1 MLARGTSFGNY
12 QVLGPIGAGGMGRVF
27 RARDTRLG
35 RDVALKVLS
44 EPFKLDPEQRD
55 WLERE
60 ARVLASLNHPNIA
73 TLHGIEESGETQAL
87 VLELVDGPTLAERIA
102 DGPLEL
108 EEVLAIAQQIAVAL
122 EAAHENGVVHR
133 DLKPQNVKLRADG
146 NIKLLDFGLA
156 KVFAPAPD
164 TGPKT
169 ATVTA
174 AGAPV
179 GTPAY
184 MSPEQSRGVAVD
196 KRTDIWAFGCVL
208 YEMLTG
214 RPPFAGEY
222 ASDVVAESIT
232 REPDFGALPPRTPPA
247 LLRLLRRCLEKDPR
261 RRLRDI
267 GDARLELADATAAEG
282 ADDRRDYGQRHP
294 TAWGLAL
301 LALLVVTVGAAFIA
315 RERFGTRPL
324 APRVEMAIA
333 LPRGVNITADPG
345 LDWASAIALSP
356 DGRTLV
362 IAGTNQRGE
371 QRLYARTLGRL
382 EVTEIAGTA
391 GGSAPFFSPDGAWLA
406 FFADGR
412 LKRVPREGGAAVDI
426 TSAPNFPAGGSWSTE
441 GRIAFVFGARSTVHV
456 VDARGGAAVPLTRLD
471 DGEIGHYRPEFSP
484 DGRILLFDTGVAVHA
499 LDLTTGRRVALTEGV
514 DARYLSDSQLILG
527 RGPDLLVAP
536 FDARRLEITGP
547 AVPLDLNAN
556 PGNASEGVSHY
567 AAAAGTL
574 AFVPGVA
581 AYELVLRSPDGVE
594 KLLAERR
601 AMFENPQF
609 SPDGRRL
616 AVATRRRP
624 GETTEIW
631 IHDLETGTASRL
643 TFDGGRSP
651 VWTPDSAAVTYS
663 QLRAPNA
670 IFRMAAD
677 GRGVPEQLVAIDE
690 FHWLVGWTPDGR
702 TLAYGQMERPADDGI
717 SRSSIV
723 ALGGGDPLYVVGPG
737 PIWGGRL
744 SPDGRWLAYFTP
756 ERGRYEIR
764 VMPFPNGGAQYLI
777 VDGGTA
783 PAWAPD
789 GSEIY
794 YRSGSQLWAV
804 AVEAGAKVQVGDR
817 RLVLDRFKPP
827 AQDDYHVHPDG
838 RTLVYVRPADAA
850 GSDVRIIVNGLAAP
864 QHGAR

>member
-1 MLARGTSFGNY
+1 MLERGTSFGTY
-12 QVLGPIGAGGMGRVF
+12 QVLEPIGAGGMGRVF
-27 RARDTRLG
+27 HARDTRLG

-44 EPFKLDPEQRD
+44 EPFKLDPTQRVS
-55 WLERE
+55 LERE

-73 TLHGIEESGETQAL
+73 TLHGIEESGGTQAL

-102 DGPLEL
+102 EGPLDL

-133 DLKPQNVKLRADG
+133 DLKPQNIKLRPDG
-146 NIKLLDFGLA
+146 NVKLLDFGLA
-156 KVFAPAPD
+156 KVFAPAAD
-164 TGPKT
+164 AGPS
-169 ATVTA
+169 ATA
-174 AGAPV
+174 AAVGTPV
-179 GTPAY
+179 GTPTY

-208 YEMLTG
+208 YEMLTR
-214 RPPFAGEY
+214 RPAFAGEY
-222 ASDVVAESIT
+222 ASDVVAQIIT
-232 REPDFGALPPRTPPA
+232 REPDFDALPPGTPHA

-282 ADDRRDYGQRHP
+282 AGATRDYGLRRA

-301 LALLVVTVGAAFIA
+301 LALFVVAVGAAVVT
-315 RERFGTRPL
+315 RERFGARPI
-324 APRVEMAIA
+324 APPVEMAVT
-333 LPRGVNITADPG
+333 LPRGVNIGTGAG
-345 LDWASAIALSP
+345 FDWVSAIALSP

-362 IAGTNQRGE
+362 IAATSERGE
-371 QRLYARTLGRL
+371 QRLYARPLGRF
-382 EVTEIAGTA
+382 EVTEIEGTA
-391 GGSAPFFSPDGAWLA
+391 GGSGPFFSPDGAWLA

-412 LKRVPREGGAAVDI
+412 LKRVPAAGGAAVDI
-426 TSAPNFPAGGSWSTE
+426 AAAPDFSAGGSWSTD
-441 GRIAFVFGARSTVHV
+441 GRIAFVFGARSTVQV
-456 VDARGGAAVPLTRLD
+456 VDAHGGAAEPLTRLE
-471 DGEIGHYRPEFSP
+471 DGEVGHYHPQFSP
-484 DGRILLFDTGVAVHA
+484 DCRTLLFDANARVYA
-499 LDLTTGRRVALTEGV
+499 LDLTTGRRVALTEGG
-514 DARYLSDSQLILG
+514 DARYLTDDQLILSRG
-527 RGPDLLVAP
+527 RDLLIAP

-547 AVPLDLNAN
+547 VVPLDLSVGA
-556 PGNASEGVSHY
+556 GNAGEGASHY

-574 AFVPGVA
+574 AFVPGVVA
-581 AYELVLRSPDGVE
+581 HELVLRSPDGAE
-594 KLLAERR
+594 RLLAERR

-624 GETTEIW
+624 GEASEIW

-643 TFDGGRSP
+643 TFGGGRTP
-651 VWTPDSAAVTYS
+651 VWAPDGAEVTYAH
-663 QLRAPNA
+663 LRGAPNG

-677 GRGVPEQLVAIDE
+677 GHGAPRQLVAIDE

-702 TLAYGQMERPADDGI
+702 TLVYGQMEPPADDGI

-723 ALGGGDPLYVVGPG
+723 TLAGGDTRYVIGPG

-756 ERGRYEIR
+756 ERGRYEVR
-764 VMPFPNGGAQYLI
+764 VMPFPDGGAQYLI

-804 AVEAGAKVQVGDR
+804 AVEAGAIVQVGDR
-817 RLVLDRFKPP
+817 RLVLDHFEPP
-827 AQDDYHVHPDG
+827 VQDDYHVHPDG
-838 RTLVYVRPADAA
+838 RTLVYVRPVGA
-850 GSDVRIIVNGLAAP
+850 GGNEVRLILNGLAALQP
-864 QHGAR
+864 EAR

>member
-1 MLARGTSFGNY
+1 VLARGTSFGKY
-12 QVLGPIGAGGMGRVF
+12 QVLEPIGAGGMGRVF

-44 EPFKLDPEQRD
+44 EPFKLDPEQRVS
-55 WLERE
+55 LERE

-102 DGPLEL
+102 DGPLGL
-108 EEVLAIAQQIAVAL
+108 EEVLAIALQIAVAL

-146 NIKLLDFGLA
+146 NVKLLDFGLA
-156 KVFAPAPD
+156 KVFAPAAD
-164 TGPKT
+164 AGPKT

-184 MSPEQSRGVAVD
+184 MSPEQSRGAAVD
-196 KRTDIWAFGCVL
+196 KRTDIWAFGCLL
-208 YEMLTG
+208 YEMLAG
-214 RPPFAGEY
+214 QPAFAGEH
-222 ASDVVAESIT
+222 ASDVVAAIIT
-232 REPDFGALPPRTPPA
+232 REPDFGMLPPGTPPA

-267 GDARLELADATAAEG
+267 GDARLELADVTAADG
-282 ADDRRDYGQRHP
+282 AGAGRYQGPRRA
-294 TAWGLAL
+294 TAWGLAVL
-301 LALLVVTVGAAFIA
+301 GLLVVAVGAALVA
-315 RERFGTRPL
+315 RERLGTRPV
-324 APRVEMAIA
+324 APPVEMAVA
-333 LPRGVNITADPG
+333 LPRGVSITAEPG
-345 LDWASAIALSP
+345 FDWASAIALSP

-362 IAGTNQRGE
+362 IAGTDEQGE
-371 QRLYARTLGRL
+371 HRLYARPLGRL

-412 LKRVPREGGAAVDI
+412 LKRVPAEGGAAVDI
-426 TSAPNFPAGGSWSTE
+426 TAAPGFPAGASWSAD

-456 VDARGGAAVPLTRLD
+456 VDARGGAAEPLTRLE
-471 DGEIGHYRPEFSP
+471 DGEGGHYRPEFSP
-484 DGRILLFDTGVAVHA
+484 DGRMLLFDTGARVHV
-499 LDLTTGRRVALTEGV
+499 LELKSGRRVALTEGTR
-514 DARYLSDSQLILG
+514 ARHLTDGQLILSRG
-527 RGPDLLVAP
+527 RDLLIAP
-536 FDARRLEITGP
+536 FDGRRLEITGP
-547 AVPLDLNAN
+547 VKPLDLSVGS
-556 PGNASEGVSHY
+556 GNASEGVSHY

-581 AYELVLRSPDGVE
+581 AHELVLRGPDGAE
-594 KLLAERR
+594 RLLAERR

-624 GETTEIW
+624 GDAAEIW

-643 TFDGGRSP
+643 TFDGGHSP
-651 VWTPDSAAVTYS
+651 VWTPDGTAVTYS
-663 QLRAPNA
+663 HLRARSG

-677 GRGVPEQLVAIDE
+677 GRGAPEQLVAVAE

-723 ALGGGDPLYVVGPG
+723 ALAGGEPRFVVGPG

-744 SPDGRWLAYFTP
+744 SPDGRWLVYFTP

-764 VMPFPNGGAQYLI
+764 LVPFPDGGAQYLI

-804 AVEAGAKVQVGDR
+804 AVEAGTKVQVGIR
-817 RLVLDRFKPP
+817 RLVIDRFTPP

-838 RTLVYVRPADAA
+838 RSLVYVRPVDAA
-850 GSDVRIIVNGLAAP
+850 GGEVRMILNGLAAL
-864 QHGAR
+864 QRGAR